1 MGFYAFITILIS
13 LVFIVVNALLVPF
26 AYLKICWHKIK
37 LAYMKKIPIQ
47 ELVIYILFGLIMG
60 IF

>member
-37 LAYMKKIPIQ
+37 LAYIK
-47 ELVIYILFGLIMG
+47 
-60 IF
+60 